1 MRYRAL
7 ACDYDGTLA
16 TNSRVDT
23 ATVNSLRQWV
33 AAGRKL
39 LLVTGRELPELKTVL
54 PELDLF
60 HSVVAENGGLLYIPA
75 TGETRAVAAA
85 PPREFVS
92 ELISRGVGPISVGHS
107 IVATWQPHEN
117 TVLNTIKDLG
127 LELQVIFNKG
137 AVMILPSGVNKA
149 TGLAAAL
156 LPLELSRH
164 GVVAIGDAENDH
176 AFLNYCRVG
185 VAVDNALPALKQ
197 RAEIVTR
204 GDHGRGV
211 QELIARLLKDD
222 LVDVP
227 TPSRHKIAL
236 GSDNQRWS
244 PGEEHLVITAD
255 ADTATAT
262 TEEIAQKLANQGF
275 QYVRFTCAVQPPSA
289 TSPTLVGSKVEAIV
303 GSSDQ
308 LPTADE
314 VAQLLIRPDQSVR
327 VMLCAHSPD
336 DRRHRFSEIWKV
348 LQTFQEERGH
358 PHAVMLPSPGEATDL
373 QIKLP
378 ALLKG
383 IPSGVIL
390 RDRAAPAFTIDVP
403 YQSLDA
409 RVWRTTSPTN
419 SAP

>member
-16 TNSRVDT
+16 TNSRVDS
-23 ATVNSLRQWV
+23 ATIDSLRQWV

-60 HSVVAENGGLLYIPA
+60 HSVVAENGGLLHIPA
-75 TGETRAVAAA
+75 TGETRTVAAA
-85 PPREFVS
+85 PPPEFVS
-92 ELISRGVGPISVGHS
+92 ELVSRGVSPISVGHS

-117 TVLNTIKDLG
+117 TVLNTIKDMG

-164 GVVAIGDAENDH
+164 VVVAIGDAENDH

-197 RAEIVTR
+197 RAEIVTH

-236 GSDNQRWS
+236 GSDDQLWS
-244 PGEEHLVITAD
+244 PGEEHLLVTAD
-255 ADTATAT
+255 ADSATATA
-262 TEEIAQKLANQGF
+262 EMISQKLANQGF
-275 QYVRFTCAVQPPSA
+275 QYVRFTGAALTPSA
-289 TSPTLVGSKVEAIV
+289 TSRTAVGSKVEATV

-314 VAQLLIRPDQSVR
+314 VAQLLVRPDQNVR

-336 DRRHRFSEIWKV
+336 DRRHRFSEIWKL
-348 LQTFQEERGH
+348 LQTFQLERGH
-358 PHAVMLPSPGEATDL
+358 PHAVMLPSPAEATEL
-373 QIKLP
+373 QIKWP
-378 ALLKG
+378 TLLKG
-383 IPSGVIL
+383 IPSGVIFQ
-390 RDRAAPAFTIDVP
+390 DRAAAVFTMDVP

-409 RVWRTTSPTN
+409 RVWQSTSPMN
-419 SAP
+419 STP